1 MCQYSVAPASLL
13 ARPQFM
19 ASPGHGSLQ
28 LNWHLTSGGWAPS
41 GLLIT
46 ACHVADLGAA
56 DTEVTEVAEVA
67 EVAGARSCVEVD
79 TELAGEAIIIPGLRT
94 FAEYELQINSTLEF
108 FNLSSST
115 RVRGRTRE

>member
-13 ARPQFM
+13 ARPQFT
-19 ASPGHGSLQ
+19 ASPGPGSLQ
-28 LNWHLTSGGWAPS
+28 LSWDLASGGWAPS
-41 GLLIT
+41 RLVIT

-56 DTEVTEVAEVA
+56 DTEVAA
-67 EVAGARSCVEVD
+67 ARSCVELE

-94 FAEYELQINSTLEF
+94 FSEYELHINSTLEF
-108 FNLSSST
+108 FNLTSST

>member
-13 ARPQFM
+13 ARPQFT
-19 ASPGHGSLQ
+19 ASPGPGSLQ
-28 LNWHLTSGGWAPS
+28 LSWDLASGGWAPS

-46 ACHVADLGAA
+46 ACHLADLGTA
-56 DTEVTEVAEVA
+56 DTEVTEVT

>member
-1 MCQYSVAPASLL
+1 MCQYSAAPASLL
-13 ARPQFM
+13 ARPQFT
-19 ASPGHGSLQ
+19 ASPGPGSLQ
-28 LNWHLTSGGWAPS
+28 LSWDLTSGGWAPS

-46 ACHVADLGAA
+46 ACHLADLGT
-56 DTEVTEVAEVA
+56 DTEVTEVAA
-67 EVAGARSCVEVD
+67 ARSCVEVD

>member
-19 ASPGHGSLQ
+19 ASPGPGLLQ

-46 ACHVADLGAA
+46 ACHLADLGTA
-56 DTEVTEVAEVA
+56 DTEVTEVAA
-67 EVAGARSCVEVD
+67 ARSCVEVD

-108 FNLSSST
+108 FNLTSST

>member
-13 ARPQFM
+13 ARPQFT
-19 ASPGHGSLQ
+19 ASPGPGSLQ
-28 LNWHLTSGGWAPS
+28 LSWDLALGGWAPS
-41 GLLIT
+41 RLVIT
-46 ACHVADLGAA
+46 ACHIEDLGAA
-56 DTEVTEVAEVA
+56 DTEVTEVAEVT
-67 EVAGARSCVEVD
+67 EVVAARSCVELE

-108 FNLSSST
+108 FNLTSST

>member
-13 ARPQFM
+13 ARPQFT
-19 ASPGHGSLQ
+19 ASPGPGSLQ
-28 LNWHLTSGGWAPS
+28 LSWDLASGGWAPS

-46 ACHVADLGAA
+46 ACHLADLGTA
-56 DTEVTEVAEVA
+56 DTEVTEVAA
-67 EVAGARSCVEVD
+67 ARSCVELD

-108 FNLSSST
+108 FNLTSST